1 MKRYYF
7 DSEYLNKVSDILN
20 NEEFKK
26 MESIVHHEGNRLDHS
41 IRVSY
46 YSYKIAKAL
55 KMDTKQVARAA
66 LLHDFFLEENENE
79 KVTKRM
85 ITMLEHPKYALKN
98 SKKYFELTDME
109 EDIILTHMFPI
120 GLTVPKYF
128 ESWMVDIVDDIAS
141 IYEKGSVVCRQFS
154 TASSF
159 LFMVLLNSLR

>member
-1 MKRYYF
+1 MKKYYF
-7 DSEYLNKVSDILN
+7 DNEYLNKVKDILD

-26 MESIVHHEGNRLDHS
+26 MESIVHHEVNRLEHS

-46 YSYKIAKAL
+46 YSYKLAKAL

-85 ITMLEHPKYALKN
+85 ITMLEHPKYALEN

-128 ESWMVDIVDDIAS
+128 ESWMVDIVDDVAS
-141 IYEKGSVVCRQFS
+141 IYEKGSVVCRQLS

-159 LFMVLLNSLR
+159 LFIILLNSLR